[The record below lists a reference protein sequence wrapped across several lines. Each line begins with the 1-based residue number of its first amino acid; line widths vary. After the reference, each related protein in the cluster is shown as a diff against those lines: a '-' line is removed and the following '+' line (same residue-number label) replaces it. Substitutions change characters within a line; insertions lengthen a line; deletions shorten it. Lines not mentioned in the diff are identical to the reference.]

1 MMIRNFS
8 LLALLLVLIPILYSK
23 PYLDNRL
30 YNKIY
35 DRSFNIKYHHPDFLR
50 KDPVNFYS
58 LIHFIEYFALSL
70 IRFITL
76 KHILV
81 ISIIWEI
88 IELFIS
94 HEWARE
100 SWANKLCDLIFNLFG
115 FYFSRMLFN
124 R

>member
-8 LLALLLVLIPILYSK
+8 LLVLSLVLLSILCSK
-23 PYLDNRL
+23 THLDNRF
-30 YNKIY
+30 YNEIHDK
-35 DRSFNIKYHHPDFLR
+35 SLNIKYHHPDFLLN
-50 KDPVNFYS
+50 DPINFYS

-70 IRFITL
+70 IRFIKL

-81 ISIIWEI
+81 ISFIWEI

-115 FYFSRMLFN
+115 FYFSRLLFN